1 MTAEPKKVGLH
12 VIAGVSIAALIIV
25 AVFMSGIQFPS
36 VTARTGTLVIL
47 LTDAPVPDLERLEVT
62 ISELSVIGEGGV
74 TPLPFDGDTEFH
86 IDNLL
91 ALQDVPE
98 TLSTARVPVGK
109 YSKIRMTVVSA
120 YAYYGQDDVRNAD
133 LIVPSGHIDIIA
145 HFEIE
150 DDAATVITI
159 DMEPDWVAI
168 SKHNTLRPVLK
179 VTSITVVQP
188 QPE

>member
-12 VIAGVSIAALIIV
+12 VIAGVSIAALIIA

-47 LTDAPVPDLERLEVT
+47 LTDAPVPEIERLEVT

-74 TPLPFDGDTEFH
+74 TPLPFDGDTEFV
-86 IDNLL
+86 IENLL
-91 ALQDVPE
+91 ALQEVPE

-109 YSKIRMTVVSA
+109 YTKIRMTVESA
-120 YAYYGQDDVRNAD
+120 YAYYGDGDERNTD
-133 LIVPSGHIDIIA
+133 LEVPPGHIDIIA
-145 HFEIE
+145 QFQVE
-150 DDAATVITI
+150 DDAPTVITL

-168 SKHNTLRPVLK
+168 SKSNRLRPVLK
-179 VTSITVVQP
+179 VTSITVGP
-188 QPE
+188 SGTE